1 MSERLSSSITQG
13 ADPNE
18 ERSTSPERINPDGRK
33 RTDQLSGENM
43 LTRDYEA
50 PDRLA
55 YDRCLHFTGSDSLP
69 CLPTAALTSNFRET
83 EDAKS
88 ETFSLLSVLVDALP
102 KGLIV
107 LSINQAI
114 VYWNQNARR
123 LCQKL
128 SASQR
133 YWTPL
138 PTVIAELCQEL
149 ATADMTHHEPML
161 LDYQTPERAAFRLTA
176 SWLSKGSNGEMSP
189 LLNQQSYILITVEDR
204 DEVLQQDI
212 QVEQKKFQLTNREA
226 EVWLLLR
233 QEYSYQ
239 AIATKLHISLNTVKT
254 HIRNIHAKR
263 HPYQSLPA

>member
-1 MSERLSSSITQG
+1 
-13 ADPNE
+13 
-18 ERSTSPERINPDGRK
+18 
-33 RTDQLSGENM
+33 M

-55 YDRCLHFTGSDSLP
+55 YSRHLHSTSSDNAP
-69 CLPTAALTSNFRET
+69 CLATAALTSNFQGTRDART
-83 EDAKS
+83 EES
-88 ETFSLLSVLVDALP
+88 SLLSVLVDALP

-107 LSINQAI
+107 LSIDQAI

-133 YWTPL
+133 YWTLL
-138 PTVIAELCQEL
+138 PTMIAELCQEV
-149 ATADMTHHEPML
+149 AASGMTHEPLL

-176 SWLSKGSNGEMSP
+176 SWLPKGSNGESSP
-189 LLNQQSYILITVEDR
+189 LMSQQAYILVTVEDR

-239 AIATKLHISLNTVKT
+239 AIAKTLHISLNTVKT